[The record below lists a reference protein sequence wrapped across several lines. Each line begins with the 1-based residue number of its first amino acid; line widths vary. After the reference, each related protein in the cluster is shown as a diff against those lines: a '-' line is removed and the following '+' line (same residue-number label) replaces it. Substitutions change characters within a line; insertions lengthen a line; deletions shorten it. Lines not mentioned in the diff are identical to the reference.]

1 MRTKVEKISQ
11 YCLEIRHF
19 YIIFAP
25 MINQQLLKPASIV
38 VIGGSNNVHKPG
50 GSIVRNIINGG
61 FGGDLYIVNPKE
73 DLVQGIKAFHDVKDI
88 PQTELAVLVVAAKF
102 CPDYVDYLC
111 KEKGVRAFVIISAG
125 FGEETKAGAALEQR
139 ILDTCEQYGAALIGP
154 NCIGLLNR
162 HHHSVFTLPIPNLN
176 PQGVDFISGSGAT
189 AVFILESAVIKGLQF
204 NSVWSIGN
212 GKQIGI
218 EDVLQYMDE
227 NFDPETDSKVKLL
240 YIENIANP
248 DKLLYHAC
256 NLIRKGCRIAAIK
269 AGSSESGSRAASSHT
284 GAIASSDSAVE
295 ALFRKAGIVRCFS
308 REELT
313 TVGCIFTLPPLKG
326 KNFAI
331 VTHAGGPGVMLTDA
345 LSKGGLNVPRIE
357 GPAAEELKTK
367 LFPGSSVANPI
378 DFLATG
384 TAEQLGMVIDY
395 CENRFEHIDAIA
407 VIYGTPG
414 LTQLY
419 EAYDVLDKK
428 IRECKKPVFPILPSL
443 HTAGP
448 EVEEFLKKGH
458 VNFSDEVTLA
468 TALSQVMS
476 TPPPALPEVQLYGI
490 DITKLHK
497 IIYRETNRLK
507 FEGLESGYLA
517 PDVVREILSCA
528 GIPLVPELVST
539 SKDELTAFAE
549 KVGFPVVAKVVGP
562 VHKSDVGGV
571 ALNIRTPEHLALEY
585 DRMMQIEGATGVMVQ
600 KMLKGTE
607 LFIGAKY
614 EERFGHVVLCGLGGI
629 FVEVLKDVSS
639 GLAPLSY
646 GEAYSMIHSLR
657 GYKILKGTRGQ
668 KGINEQKFA
677 EIVVRLSTLLRFAT
691 EIKEMDINPLLANE
705 SDIVAVDAR
714 IRIER

>member
-1 MRTKVEKISQ
+1 
-11 YCLEIRHF
+11 
-19 YIIFAP
+19 
-25 MINQQLLKPASIV
+25 MINQQLLNPQSIV

-50 GSIVRNIINGG
+50 GSIVRNLISGGYNGT
-61 FGGDLYIVNPKE
+61 LRIVNPKE
-73 DLVQGIKAFHDVKDI
+73 DEVQGIKAFHDAREI
-88 PQTELAVLVVAAKF
+88 PPTELAILVVAAKF
-102 CPDYVDYLC
+102 CPDYVELLA
-111 KEKGVRAFVIISAG
+111 KEKQTRAFIIISAG
-125 FGEETKAGAALEQR
+125 FGEETKAGAELEQR

-162 HHHSVFTLPIPNLN
+162 NHHSVFTLPIPNLH
-176 PQGVDFISGSGAT
+176 PSGADFVSGSGAT
-189 AVFILESAVIKGLQF
+189 AVFILESAVIKGLRF

-227 NFDPETDSKVKLL
+227 HFNPETDSKVKLL
-240 YIENIANP
+240 YIENISNP
-248 DKLLYHAC
+248 DKLLFHAGS
-256 NLIRKGCRIAAIK
+256 LIRKGCRIAAIK
-269 AGSSESGSRAASSHT
+269 AGASESGSRAASSHT

-295 ALFRKAGIVRCFS
+295 ALFRKAGIVRCYS

-345 LSKGGLNVPRIE
+345 LSKGGLNVPHIE
-357 GPAAEELKTK
+357 SPVAEELKTK

-384 TAEQLGMVIDY
+384 TPEQLGTVIDY
-395 CENRFEHIDAIA
+395 CENQFDHIDAIA

-428 IRECKKPVFPILPSL
+428 IRECHKPIFPVLPSL

-448 EVEEFLKKGH
+448 EVAEFLAKGH

-468 TALSQVMS
+468 TALSQIMH
-476 TPPPALPEVQLYGI
+476 TPQPASPELELYGVDVPKI
-490 DITKLHK
+490 RE

-507 FEGLESGYLA
+507 FEGLERGYLA
-517 PDVVREILSCA
+517 PDTVRELLSCA
-528 GIPLVPELVST
+528 GIPLVPEMVSI
-539 SKDELTAFAE
+539 SKEELTAFAE
-549 KVGFPVVAKVVGP
+549 KAGYPVVAKVVGP

-571 ALNIRTPEHLALEY
+571 TLNIRTPEHLALEF
-585 DRMMQIEGATGVMVQ
+585 DRMMKIEGATGVMVQ

-646 GEAYSMIHSLR
+646 AEAYSMIHSLR
-657 GYKILKGTRGQ
+657 GYKILRGTRGQ
-668 KGINEQKFA
+668 QGINEQKYA
-677 EIVVRLSTLLRFAT
+677 EIIVRLSTLLRFAT
-691 EIKEMDINPLLANE
+691 EIKEMDINPLLANG

-714 IRIER
+714 ILIER

>member
-1 MRTKVEKISQ
+1 MFRYVSFN
-11 YCLEIRHF
+11 L
-19 YIIFAP
+19 YICR
-25 MINQQLLKPASIV
+25 MINRELLQPESIV

-50 GSIVRNIINGG
+50 GAVVRNLISGG
-61 FGGDLYIVNPKE
+61 YDGTLRVVNPKE
-73 DLVQGIKAFHDVKDI
+73 DEVQGIKVFHDIKEL
-88 PQTELAVLVVAAKF
+88 PPTELAILVIPAKM
-102 CPDYVDYLC
+102 CPDSVELLA
-111 KEKGVRAFVIISAG
+111 KEKGVRAFIIISAG
-125 FGEETKAGAALEQR
+125 FGEETKEGAALEQR
-139 ILDTCEQYGAALIGP
+139 ILDTCEQYGASLIGP
-154 NCIGLLNR
+154 NCIGLLTR
-162 HHHSVFTLPIPNLN
+162 HHHSVFTKPIPHLN
-176 PQGVDFISGSGAT
+176 PKGVDFISGSGAT

-227 NFDPETDSKVKLL
+227 HFNPDTDSHVKLL
-240 YIENIANP
+240 YIENISNP
-248 DKLLYHAC
+248 DKLLFHAGS
-256 NLIRKGCRIAAIK
+256 LIRKGCRIAAIK

-295 ALFRKAGIVRCFS
+295 ALFRKAGIVRCYS

-313 TVGCIFTLPPLKG
+313 TVGCIFTLPQLNG
-326 KNFAI
+326 KRFAI

-345 LSKGGLNVPRIE
+345 LSKGGLLVPKLDGE
-357 GPAAEELKTK
+357 AAEELKSK

-378 DFLATG
+378 DILATG
-384 TAEQLGMVIDY
+384 TPEHLGIAIDY
-395 CENRFEHIDAIA
+395 CEQRFDNVDAIM
-407 VIYGTPG
+407 VIFGTPG
-414 LTQLY
+414 LVTLY
-419 EAYDVLDKK
+419 EAYDMLHKK
-428 IRECKKPVFPILPSL
+428 ILECRKPIFPILPSL

-468 TALSQVMS
+468 TTVSQIIR
-476 TPPPALPEVQLYGI
+476 TPEPASPELELYGVDVPRI
-490 DITKLHK
+490 RD
-497 IIYRETNRLK
+497 IIYRETRRLK
-507 FEGLESGYLA
+507 FEGIESGYLA
-517 PDVVREILSCA
+517 PDAVRELLSCA
-528 GIPLVPELVST
+528 GIPLVPEMVST
-539 SKDELTAFAE
+539 SKEELIAFAE

-571 ALNIRTPEHLALEY
+571 ALNIRTPEHLALEF
-585 DRMMQIEGATGVMVQ
+585 DRMMQIQDATSVMVQ

-614 EERFGHVVLCGLGGI
+614 ETRFGHVVLCGLGGI

-668 KGINEQKFA
+668 KGINEQKYA
-677 EIVVRLSTLLRFAT
+677 EIIVRLSTLLRFAT
-691 EIKEMDINPLLANE
+691 EIKEMDINPLLADENNV
-705 SDIVAVDAR
+705 VAVDAR
-714 IRIER
+714 ILIER

>member
-1 MRTKVEKISQ
+1 
-11 YCLEIRHF
+11 
-19 YIIFAP
+19 
-25 MINQQLLKPASIV
+25 MINRQLLSPESIV

-50 GSIVRNIINGG
+50 GAIVRNILQGG
-61 FGGDLYIVNPKE
+61 FGGQLRIVNPKE
-73 DLVQGIKAFHDVKDI
+73 AQVQGIDAVNDVKDI
-88 PQTELAVLVVAAKF
+88 PPTELAILVVAAKY
-102 CPDYVDYLC
+102 CPDYVEYLC
-111 KEKGVRAFVIISAG
+111 REKDTRAFIIISAG
-125 FGEETKAGAALEQR
+125 FGEETKAGAVLEQQ
-139 ILDTCEQYGAALIGP
+139 ILDTCQKYGAALIGP

-162 HHHSVFTLPIPNLN
+162 QHHSVFTQPIPKLD
-176 PQGVDFISGSGAT
+176 PKGVDFVSGSGAT

-227 NFDPETDSKVKLL
+227 NFDAETDSKVKLL
-240 YIENIANP
+240 YIENVANP
-248 DKLLYHAC
+248 DKLLFHAAS
-256 NLIRKGCRIAAIK
+256 LIRKGCRIAAIK

-295 ALFRKAGIVRCFS
+295 ALFRKAGIVRCHS

-326 KNFAI
+326 SNFAI

-345 LSKGGLNVPRIE
+345 LSKGGLNVPSLVT
-357 GPAAEELKTK
+357 AATAATAEELKSK
-367 LFPGSSVANPI
+367 LFAGSSVANPI

-384 TAEQLGMVIDY
+384 TAEQLGTIIDY
-395 CENRFEHIDAIA
+395 CEHRFDNIDAIA

-414 LTQLY
+414 LNTLY
-419 EAYDVLDKK
+419 EAYDVLDRK
-428 IRECKKPVFPILPSL
+428 IRECSKPIFPILPSL

-448 EVEEFLKKGH
+448 EVAEFLAKGH

-468 TALSQVMS
+468 TALSQIMH
-476 TPPPALPEVQLYGI
+476 TPQPAPPELELYGVDVPKI
-490 DITKLHK
+490 RE

-507 FEGLESGYLA
+507 FEGIDSGFLA
-517 PDVVREILSCA
+517 PDVVREVLWCA
-528 GIPLVPELVST
+528 GIPMVPEMVAT
-539 SKDELTAFAE
+539 DKEQLTAFAQQ
-549 KVGFPVVAKVVGP
+549 VGYPVVAKVVGP

-571 ALNIRTPEHLALEY
+571 ALNIRTPEHLALEF
-585 DRMMQIEGATGVMVQ
+585 DRMMQIPDAKGVMVQ
-600 KMLKGTE
+600 KMLRGTE

-629 FVEVLKDVSS
+629 FVEVLKDVQS

-646 GEAYSMIHSLR
+646 GEAYSMIRSLR

-668 KGINEQKFA
+668 QGINEQKYA
-677 EIVVRLSTLLRFAT
+677 EIIVRLSTLLRFAT
-691 EIKEMDINPLLANE
+691 EIKEIDINPLLAD
-705 SDIVAVDAR
+705 SHDVVAVDAR
-714 IRIER
+714 ILVTR

>member
-1 MRTKVEKISQ
+1 
-11 YCLEIRHF
+11 
-19 YIIFAP
+19 
-25 MINQQLLKPASIV
+25 MINRQLLNPESIV
-38 VIGGSNNVHKPG
+38 VIGGSNNTHKPG
-50 GSIVRNIINGG
+50 GSIVRNLISGG
-61 FGGDLYIVNPKE
+61 YSGILRIVNPKE
-73 DLVQGIKAFHDVKDI
+73 DEVQGIKAFHDAREL
-88 PQTELAVLVVAAKF
+88 PPTELAILVVAARF
-102 CPDYVDYLC
+102 CPDYVEMLARD
-111 KEKGVRAFVIISAG
+111 KQTRAFVIISAG
-125 FGEETKAGAALEQR
+125 FGEETKEGAVLEQR

-162 HHHSVFTLPIPNLN
+162 HHHSVFTLPIPKLDSC
-176 PQGVDFISGSGAT
+176 GADFVSGSGAT
-189 AVFILESAVIKGLQF
+189 AVFILESAVAKGLQF

-227 NFDPETDSKVKLL
+227 HFNPETDSKVKLL

-248 DKLLYHAC
+248 DKLLFHAAS
-256 NLIRKGCRIAAIK
+256 LIRKGCRIAAIK

-313 TVGCIFTLPPLKG
+313 TVGSIFTLPPLKG
-326 KNFAI
+326 RNFAI

-345 LSKGGLNVPRIE
+345 LSKGGLNVPHLE
-357 GPAAEELKTK
+357 GPLADELKAQ

-384 TAEQLGMVIDY
+384 TAEQLGTVIDY
-395 CENRFEHIDAIA
+395 CENKFEGIDAIA

-419 EAYDVLDKK
+419 EAYNVLDRK
-428 IRECKKPVFPILPSL
+428 IRECSKPIFPVLPSL

-448 EVEEFLKKGH
+448 EVAEFLAKGH

-468 TALSQVMS
+468 TALSQIMR
-476 TPPPALPEVQLYGI
+476 TPQPAPPEVQLYGI
-490 DITKLHK
+490 DIPRLHK
-497 IIYRETNRLK
+497 IILNIDTD
-507 FEGLESGYLA
+507 GYVL
-517 PDVVREILSCA
+517 PQTVRDILSCA
-528 GIPLVPELVST
+528 GIPMVPEMVST
-539 SKDELTAFAE
+539 SKEELTAFAE
-549 KVGFPVVAKVVGP
+549 HVGYPVVAKVVGP

-571 ALNIRTPEHLALEY
+571 ALNIRTAEHLALEF
-585 DRMMQIEGATGVMVQ
+585 DRMMQIPDASGVMVQ

-668 KGINEQKFA
+668 QGINEQKYA
-677 EIVVRLSTLLRFAT
+677 EIIVRLSTLLRFAT
-691 EIKEMDINPLLANE
+691 EIKEIDINPLLA
-705 SDIVAVDAR
+705 DGDQIVAVDAR
-714 IRIER
+714 ILIGQG

>member
-1 MRTKVEKISQ
+1 
-11 YCLEIRHF
+11 
-19 YIIFAP
+19 
-25 MINQQLLKPASIV
+25 MINEQLLNPGSIV

-50 GSIVRNIINGG
+50 GAIVRNLLNGDYQ
-61 FGGDLYIVNPKE
+61 GDLRIVNPKE
-73 DLVQGIKAFHDVKDI
+73 DTIQGLKAFHDVKDI
-88 PQTELAVLVVAAKF
+88 PQTDLAILVVAAKY

-111 KEKGVRAFVIISAG
+111 AEKGVRAFVIISAG
-125 FGEETKAGAALEQR
+125 FGEETKAGAELEQR
-139 ILDTCEQYGAALIGP
+139 ILDTCERYGAALIGP

-162 HHHSVFTLPIPNLN
+162 NHHSVFTLPIPNLD
-176 PQGVDFISGSGAT
+176 PMGADFISGSGAT
-189 AVFILESAVIKGLQF
+189 AVFILESAVSKGLKF

-227 NFDPETDSKVKLL
+227 HFNPETDSKVKLL
-240 YIENIANP
+240 YVENIANP
-248 DKLLYHAC
+248 DKLLYYASR
-256 NLIRKGCRIAAIK
+256 LIRKGCRIAAIK

-284 GAIASSDSAVE
+284 GALASSDAAVE

-345 LSKGGLNVPRIE
+345 LSKGGLNVPKIE
-357 GPAAEELKTK
+357 GPVADELKTK

-384 TAEQLGMVIDY
+384 TPEQLGTVIDY
-395 CENRFEHIDAIA
+395 CEQKFDQIDAIA

-419 EAYDVLDKK
+419 EAYDVLDQK
-428 IRECKKPVFPILPSL
+428 IRECKKPIFPILPSL

-468 TALSQVMS
+468 TALSQIMK
-476 TPPPALPEVQLYGI
+476 TPQASPFEVELYGV
-490 DITKLHK
+490 DITRLHQ
-497 IIYRETNRLK
+497 IISGIHQE
-507 FEGLESGYLA
+507 GYLS
-517 PDVVREILSCA
+517 PDLVREILSCA
-528 GIPLVPELVST
+528 GIPMVPELVSS
-539 SKDELTAFAE
+539 SKDELIAFAE
-549 KVGFPVVAKVVGP
+549 KTGYPVVAKVVGP

-571 ALNIRTPEHLALEY
+571 TLNIRSAEHLALEF
-585 DRMMQIEGATGVMVQ
+585 DRMMQIPDATGVMVQ

-646 GEAYSMIHSLR
+646 AEAYSMIRSLR
-657 GYKILKGTRGQ
+657 GYKIIKGTRGQ
-668 KGINEQKFA
+668 KGINEEKYA
-677 EIVVRLSTLLRFAT
+677 EIIVRLSTLLRFAT
-691 EIKEMDINPLLANE
+691 EIKEIDINPLLADE
-705 SDIVAVDAR
+705 HQVVAVDAR
-714 IRIER
+714 IRIGTVFA